1 VCGGGALRGR
11 EREIRD
17 GGMGKS
23 FWFGVGVEDWST
35 SFSRFV
41 KLLSFQ
47 EGEDQDIRIFQVA
60 VHSLIVC
67 LARLAWRIR
76 LISCWL
82 VCDNPWEYPI
92 GFGLA
97 WAGTA
102 GNRREICWSSRDVY
116 EIVDS
121 LRTSAEDPDSQG
133 RKGREEEEKEEKEK
147 EENG

>member
-1 VCGGGALRGR
+1 
-11 EREIRD
+11 
-17 GGMGKS
+17 M
-23 FWFGVGVEDWST
+23 
-35 SFSRFV
+35 
-41 KLLSFQ
+41 
-47 EGEDQDIRIFQVA
+47 
-60 VHSLIVC
+60 
-67 LARLAWRIR
+67 
-76 LISCWL
+76 
-82 VCDNPWEYPI
+82 

-102 GNRREICWSSRDVY
+102 GNRREIFWSSCDVY